1 MYDDEM
7 KTNKKVS
14 FATFSQAQSAL
25 KAADGPCM
33 AISVNTCTYS
43 IPKQEVENTMSTER
57 NHLINRIDNIY
68 YVKTRD
74 LQGQFHIGEYTGP
87 RHYKELIDWIKHGKF
102 ELDAKR
108 TKVIDR
114 RVEENDEY
122 MYDHDCF
129 DGITWTG
136 RGHKN
141 DFENYSKACD
151 ELKKAYNKAID
162 TAKVLEPAEGL
173 KALNKFEEWSYKS

>member
-1 MYDDEM
+1 MFYGNIM
-7 KTNKKVS
+7 KTNKCVPQSTFLS
-14 FATFSQAQSAL
+14 FSAI
-25 KAADGPCM
+25 ACAPTPCVE
-33 AISVNTCTYS
+33 SKYKN
-43 IPKQEVENTMSTER
+43 QEVENTMSTER

-74 LQGQFHIGEYTGP
+74 LQQQFHIGEYTGP

-114 RVEENDEY
+114 RVEENDGEY
-122 MYDHDCF
+122 IYDHDCF

-151 ELKKAYNKAID
+151 ELKKAYNKAMD
-162 TAKVLEPAEGL
+162 TARVLEPAEGL